1 LSRHKFQVTFNE
13 PSEDTNIEFKLNLGG
28 QNTTLLIKDGEA
40 FRDSLGATYAPKLK
54 ENEEYFDAF
63 AELHV
68 KMK

>member
-1 LSRHKFQVTFNE
+1 LFGK
-13 PSEDTNIEFKLNLGG
+13 
-28 QNTTLLIKDGEA
+28 NTKSLVKEGEA